1 MIEPIILLGI
11 YLPIILAFS
20 APAPTHTP
28 TPSATGGQARRRRDL
43 PPAETTLSLDR
54 LRGGEEIIMAGY
66 KDNKT
71 TLDAW
76 RDFEQA
82 WRDFVLAYAHWSR
95 MDVLIN
101 WLERLLTGL
110 ARKG

>member
-1 MIEPIILLGI
+1 
-11 YLPIILAFS
+11 
-20 APAPTHTP
+20 
-28 TPSATGGQARRRRDL
+28 
-43 PPAETTLSLDR
+43 
-54 LRGGEEIIMAGY
+54 MAGY